1 MRSLTTDVLVIG
13 GGATGAGVLRDLA
26 LRGIR
31 ALLVEKGDL
40 THGTS
45 GRYHGLLHS
54 GGRYVVKDPQSATE
68 CAEENEILRR
78 IMPHCLEETGGFFV
92 VTPADDE
99 SYAERFVQGCHDTH
113 VPVNEISVREML
125 RREPL
130 LNPRI
135 SRVFEVR
142 DGAADSFLATHA
154 NAEDARRHGAQA
166 LTYHVVKALDVSN
179 DQVAGAVCEDM
190 RTGEEVHIHASY
202 VVNAAGAWA
211 GKIAGLAGVNVTV
224 VPGKGSMIAM
234 NHRMI
239 NTVVNRCKPP
249 ADGDI
254 IVPIRT
260 VAVIGTTDVSVPD
273 PDVYGID
280 PWEVELMLTEGEQ
293 LVPGISR
300 ARVLRAWAGVRP
312 LYKDQDVK
320 DNRELSRT
328 YKLLDHEA
336 RDGVKGLISIVGGK
350 WTTYR
355 LMAAEATDAV
365 AAKLGVKA
373 ECRTHLEALPFPLG
387 LPEGAGSGRYTA
399 LGGRWAERAE
409 DDLADRG
416 PPPDRTASNQ
426 FFWLGQPLAQVES
439 DNTYGDLICECELV
453 TRDRVIKAIREGAAA
468 NIDDIRRDT
477 RLGMGPCQG
486 GFCTYRA
493 VALWGELKGF
503 GGASETPLRTPPA
516 GDPPSHELPRDDPP
530 RKDRPAGTPPVGDP
544 PAKPPPRDDPPRDDS
559 ALASAALLRQF
570 LQERWK
576 GLTAIAWGDQL
587 RQARLDEI
595 IYLDTLGVDLLPKPV
610 SAQANVDGLV
620 TAHPAI
626 STEYHV
632 E

>member
-1 MRSLTTDVLVIG
+1 MRTITTDVLVIG
-13 GGATGAGVLRDLA
+13 GGATGIGVLRDLA

-31 ALLVEKGDL
+31 AVLVEKGDL
-40 THGTS
+40 THGTT

-78 IMPHCLEETGGFFV
+78 IMPHCLEDTGGFFV
-92 VTPADDE
+92 VTPADDP
-99 SYAERFVQGCHDTH
+99 SYAPKFVQGCRDTG
-113 VPVNEISVREML
+113 VPVNEISVREAL

-135 SRVFEVR
+135 SHVFEVR
-142 DGAADSFLATHA
+142 DGAADSFLAAHS
-154 NAEDARRHGAQA
+154 NAEDAMRHGAQV
-166 LTYHVVKALDVSN
+166 LTYHVVKALELEGGDRVT
-179 DQVAGAVCEDM
+179 GAVCEDM
-190 RTGEEVHIHASY
+190 RTGEDVHIHASY
-202 VVNAAGAWA
+202 IINAAGAWA
-211 GKIAGLAGVNVTV
+211 GKIAGLAGLRVTV
-224 VPGKGSMIAM
+224 VPGKGTMIAM
-234 NHRMI
+234 SHRLL
-239 NTVVNRCKPP
+239 NTVVNRCKMP

-260 VAVIGTTDVSVPD
+260 VAVIGTTDVHVPD
-273 PDVYGID
+273 PDVYGIE
-280 PWEVELMLTEGEQ
+280 PYEVDRMLQEGEQ

-320 DNRELSRT
+320 DDRDISRT

-336 RDGVKGLISIVGGK
+336 RDGVKGLISMVGGK

-355 LMAAEATDAV
+355 LMAQEATDAV
-365 AAKLGVKA
+365 AAKLGVA
-373 ECRTHLEALPFPLG
+373 VECRTHLESLP
-387 LPEGAGSGRYTA
+387 GADSPK
-399 LGGRWAERAE
+399 L
-409 DDLADRG
+409 
-416 PPPDRTASNQ
+416 
-426 FFWLGQPLAQVES
+426 FWLGQPLAQVEAA
-439 DNTYGDLICECELV
+439 DTYGDLICECELV
-453 TRDRVIKAIREGAAA
+453 TRDRVIKAITEGRAA

-493 VALWGELKGF
+493 VALWEELRGN
-503 GGASETPLRTPPA
+503 GHEVMGHGVAAQTPMTHDPLPIAS
-516 GDPPSHELPRDDPP
+516 PPSPS
-530 RKDRPAGTPPVGDP
+530 V
-544 PAKPPPRDDPPRDDS
+544 
-559 ALASAALLRQF
+559 ALLRHF

-595 IYLDTLGVDLLPKPV
+595 IYLDTLGVDLLPQPLPE
-610 SAQANVDGLV
+610 AQNNEGMV

-626 STEYHV
+626 ATEYDSA
-632 E
+632 

>member
-31 ALLVEKGDL
+31 AVLVEKGDL
-40 THGTS
+40 THGTT

-78 IMPHCLEETGGFFV
+78 IMPHCLEDTGGFFV

-99 SYAERFVQGCHDTH
+99 SYAARFVQGCHDTH

-142 DGAADSFLATHA
+142 DGSADSFLATHA
-154 NAEDARRHGAQA
+154 NAEDARQHGAQV
-166 LTYHVVKALDVSN
+166 LTYHVVKALDLA
-179 DQVAGAVCEDM
+179 DGRVAGAVCEDM
-190 RTGEEVHIHASY
+190 RSGEDVHIHASY

-211 GKIAGLAGVNVTV
+211 GKIAAMAGVKVTV
-224 VPGKGSMIAM
+224 VPGKGTMIAM

-239 NTVVNRCKPP
+239 NTVVNRCKLP

-260 VAVIGTTDVSVPD
+260 VAVIGTTDIHVPD
-273 PDVYGID
+273 PDVYGIE
-280 PWEVELMLTEGEQ
+280 PHEVALMLEEGEH

-320 DNRELSRT
+320 DDRDISRT

-336 RDGVKGLISIVGGK
+336 RDAVKGLISIVGGK

-355 LMAAEATDAV
+355 LMASEATDAV
-365 AAKLGVKA
+365 AAKLGVTA
-373 ECRTHLEALPFPLG
+373 ECHTHIERLPNFGGWGTRAAQGGVPVGGWGSRSDQGITARRNGNLNVKPPTPNSQ
-387 LPEGAGSGRYTA
+387 LPTPF
-399 LGGRWAERAE
+399 L
-409 DDLADRG
+409 
-416 PPPDRTASNQ
+416 
-426 FFWLGQPLAQVES
+426 WLGQPLAQVEADHS
-439 DNTYGDLICECELV
+439 YGDLICECELV
-453 TRDRVIKAIREGAAA
+453 TRDRVLQAIVEGGAA
-468 NIDDIRRDT
+468 NVDDLRRDT

-493 VALWGELKGF
+493 VALWDEVRGR
-503 GGASETPLRTPPA
+503 GAGETPQPA
-516 GDPPSHELPRDDPP
+516 GDPPSKE
-530 RKDRPAGTPPVGDP
+530 
-544 PAKPPPRDDPPRDDS
+544 PPRDDPPHDQR

-587 RQARLDEI
+587 RQVRLDEI
-595 IYLDTLGVDLLPKPV
+595 IYLDTLGVDLLPQTAPE
-610 SAQANVDGLV
+610 QANGDGLV
-620 TAHPAI
+620 TMHPAI
-626 STEYHV
+626 ATEYNTV
-632 E
+632 

>member
-1 MRSLTTDVLVIG
+1 
-13 GGATGAGVLRDLA
+13 
-26 LRGIR
+26 
-31 ALLVEKGDL
+31 
-40 THGTS
+40 
-45 GRYHGLLHS
+45 
-54 GGRYVVKDPQSATE
+54 
-68 CAEENEILRR
+68 
-78 IMPHCLEETGGFFV
+78 MPHCLEETGGYFV

-99 SYAERFVQGCHDTH
+99 SYAERFVQGCNATR

-142 DGAADSFLATHA
+142 DGSADSFLATHA
-154 NAEDARRHGAQA
+154 NAEDAKQNGAQV
-166 LTYHVVKALDVSN
+166 LTYHVVKALDLSDDRVS
-179 DQVAGAVCEDM
+179 GAICEDM
-190 RTGEEVHIHASY
+190 RTGEDVHIHASY

-211 GKIAGLAGVNVTV
+211 GKIAGMAGAKVTV
-224 VPGKGSMIAM
+224 VPGKGTMIAM

-260 VAVIGTTDVSVPD
+260 VAVIGTTDMSVPD
-273 PDVYGID
+273 PDVFGIE
-280 PWEVELMLTEGEQ
+280 PWEVELMLKEGEQ

-300 ARVLRAWAGVRP
+300 MRVLRAWAGVRP
-312 LYKDQDVK
+312 LYKDQDVT
-320 DNRELSRT
+320 DDREISRT
-328 YKLLDHEA
+328 YKLLDHEV
-336 RDGVKGLISIVGGK
+336 RDGIKGLISIVGGK

-365 AAKLGVKA
+365 AAKLGVAA
-373 ECRTHLEALPFPLG
+373 ECRTHIERLEARDWRLD
-387 LPEGAGSGRYTA
+387 
-399 LGGRWAERAE
+399 GGPAMPASS
-409 DDLADRG
+409 LQ
-416 PPPDRTASNQ
+416 PPAS
-426 FFWLGQPLAQVES
+426 FLWLGEALAHVEAKDS
-439 DNTYGDLICECELV
+439 YGDLICECELV
-453 TRDRVIKAIREGAAA
+453 TRDRVLQAISSGGAA
-468 NIDDIRRDT
+468 NVDDIRRDT

-503 GGASETPLRTPPA
+503 AGVGESPPRTPPA
-516 GDPPSHELPRDDPP
+516 GDPPPLEPTRDDPP
-530 RKDRPAGTPPVGDP
+530 RKDRPEGTPPAGDP
-544 PAKPPPRDDPPRDDS
+544 PTKQPPRDDPPRDDS

-595 IYLDTLGVDLLPKPV
+595 IYVDTLGVDLLPAPGH
-610 SAQANVDGLV
+610 ANGDGLV

-626 STEYHV
+626 ATEYHA

>member
-1 MRSLTTDVLVIG
+1 MRTITTDVLVIG
-13 GGATGAGVLRDLA
+13 GGATGIGVLRDLA

-31 ALLVEKGDL
+31 AVLVEKGDL
-40 THGTS
+40 THGTT

-78 IMPHCLEETGGFFV
+78 IMPHCLEDTGGFFV
-92 VTPADDE
+92 VTPADDP
-99 SYAERFVQGCHDTH
+99 SYAPKFVQGCRDTG
-113 VPVNEISVREML
+113 VPVNEISVREAL

-135 SRVFEVR
+135 SHVFEVR
-142 DGAADSFLATHA
+142 DGAADSFLAAHS
-154 NAEDARRHGAQA
+154 NAEDAMRHGAQV
-166 LTYHVVKALDVSN
+166 LTYHVVKALELEGGDRVT
-179 DQVAGAVCEDM
+179 GAVCEDM
-190 RTGEEVHIHASY
+190 RTGEDVHVHASY
-202 VVNAAGAWA
+202 IVNAAGAWA
-211 GKIAGLAGVNVTV
+211 GKIAGLAGLRVTV
-224 VPGKGSMIAM
+224 VPGKGTMIAM
-234 NHRMI
+234 SHRLL
-239 NTVVNRCKPP
+239 NTVVNRCKMP

-260 VAVIGTTDVSVPD
+260 VAVIGTTDVHVPD
-273 PDVYGID
+273 PDVYGIE
-280 PWEVELMLTEGEQ
+280 PYEVDRMLQEGEQ

-320 DNRELSRT
+320 DDRDISRT

-336 RDGVKGLISIVGGK
+336 RDGVKGLISMVGGK

-355 LMAAEATDAV
+355 LMAQEATDAV
-365 AAKLGVKA
+365 AAKLGVA
-373 ECRTHLEALPFPLG
+373 VECRTHLESLP
-387 LPEGAGSGRYTA
+387 GADSPK
-399 LGGRWAERAE
+399 L
-409 DDLADRG
+409 
-416 PPPDRTASNQ
+416 
-426 FFWLGQPLAQVES
+426 FWLGQPLAQVEAA
-439 DNTYGDLICECELV
+439 DTYGDLICECELV
-453 TRDRVIKAIREGAAA
+453 TRDRVIKAITEGRAA

-493 VALWGELKGF
+493 VALWEELRGN
-503 GGASETPLRTPPA
+503 GHEVMGHGVAAQTPMTHDPLPIAS
-516 GDPPSHELPRDDPP
+516 PPSPS
-530 RKDRPAGTPPVGDP
+530 V
-544 PAKPPPRDDPPRDDS
+544 
-559 ALASAALLRQF
+559 ALLRHF

-595 IYLDTLGVDLLPKPV
+595 IYLDTLGVDLLPQPLPE
-610 SAQANVDGLV
+610 AQNNEGMV

-626 STEYHV
+626 ATEYDSA
-632 E
+632 

>member
-13 GGATGAGVLRDLA
+13 GGATGLGVLRDLA
-26 LRGIR
+26 LRGIG
-31 ALLVEKGDL
+31 AILVEKGDL
-40 THGTS
+40 TYGTS

-78 IMPHCLEETGGFFV
+78 IMPHCIEDTGGLFV

-99 SYAERFVQGCHDTH
+99 SYAERFLKGCQDTH
-113 VPVNEISVREML
+113 VPVSEISVRDML

-142 DGAADSFLATHA
+142 DASADSFLAAHA
-154 NAEDARRHGAQA
+154 NAEDARHHGAQV
-166 LTYHVVKALDVSN
+166 LNYHVVKALDLTDDRVS
-179 DQVAGAVCEDM
+179 GAVCEDM
-190 RTGEEVHIHASY
+190 RTGEDVRIHASY

-211 GKIAGLAGVNVTV
+211 GKIAGMAGVTVTV
-224 VPGKGSMIAM
+224 VPGKGTMMAM
-234 NHRMI
+234 NHRFI
-239 NTVVNRCKPP
+239 NTVVNRCKMP

-254 IVPIRT
+254 IVPVHT
-260 VAVIGTTDVSVPD
+260 VAIIGTTDVHVPD
-273 PDVYGID
+273 PDVFGIE
-280 PWEVELMLTEGEQ
+280 PWEVELMLKEGDQ
-293 LVPGISR
+293 LVPGFSQM
-300 ARVLRAWAGVRP
+300 RVLRAWAGVRP
-312 LYKDQDVK
+312 LYKDQDVA
-320 DNRELSRT
+320 DDRDISRT

-355 LMAAEATDAV
+355 LMAQEAVDAV
-365 AAKLGVKA
+365 AAKLGVSA
-373 ECRTHLEALPFPLG
+373 ECRTHLEPLPMPRWTHG
-387 LPEGAGSGRYTA
+387 SASGRYSVV
-399 LGGRWAERAE
+399 GGSNGERKE
-409 DDLADRG
+409 DDLAAQPPAPANQDRS
-416 PPPDRTASNQ
+416 P
-426 FFWLGQPLAQVES
+426 FYWLGHRLAEIES
-439 DNTYGDLICECELV
+439 DNTYGDLICECEIV
-453 TRDRVIKAIREGAAA
+453 TRDRVIKAITEGGAA
-468 NIDDIRRDT
+468 NVDDLRRDT

-493 VALWGELKGF
+493 VALWDEFKGF
-503 GGASETPLRTPPA
+503 GGAGETSRED
-516 GDPPSHELPRDDPP
+516 G
-530 RKDRPAGTPPVGDP
+530 
-544 PAKPPPRDDPPRDDS
+544 

-595 IYLDTLGVDLLPKPV
+595 IYLDTLGVDMLPP
-610 SAQANVDGLV
+610 APDHANDAGLV

-626 STEYHV
+626 ATEYHSA
-632 E
+632 

>member
-1 MRSLTTDVLVIG
+1 VLVIG
-13 GGATGAGVLRDLA
+13 GGATGTGVLRDLS

-31 ALLVEKGDL
+31 AALVEKGDL
-40 THGTS
+40 TYGTT

-54 GGRYVVKDPQSATE
+54 GGRYVAKDPQSATE
-68 CAEENEILRR
+68 CAQENEILRR
-78 IMPHCLEETGGFFV
+78 IMPHCLEDTGGFFV

-99 SYAERFVQGCHDTH
+99 GYADRFVQGCNATY

-125 RREPL
+125 RRERA

-135 SRVFEVR
+135 SRAFEVR
-142 DGAADSFLATHA
+142 DAAADSFLATHA
-154 NAEDARRHGAQA
+154 NAEDAIRHGALV
-166 LTYHVVKALDVSN
+166 LTYHVVKALDLA
-179 DQVAGAVCEDM
+179 DDRVAGAVCEDM
-190 RTGEEVHIHASY
+190 RTGEDIQIHASY

-211 GKIAGLAGVNVTV
+211 GKIAGMAGVKVTV
-224 VPGKGSMIAM
+224 VPGKGTMVAM

-260 VAVIGTTDVSVPD
+260 VAVIGTTDMSVPD
-273 PDVYGID
+273 PDVFGIE
-280 PWEVELMLTEGEQ
+280 PWEVELMLREGEQ

-320 DNRELSRT
+320 DDREISRT

-355 LMAAEATDAV
+355 LMAQEATDAV
-365 AAKLGVKA
+365 AQKLGVSA
-373 ECRTHLEALPFPLG
+373 ECRTHLEPLPNVGGWG
-387 LPEGAGSGRYTA
+387 LAVRGREPQSDKQ
-399 LGGRWAERAE
+399 WAERRE
-409 DDLADRG
+409 GDLADR
-416 PPPDRTASNQ
+416 PPTSNSQ
-426 FFWLGQPLAQVES
+426 SPTPYFWIGQPLAQVES

-453 TRDRVIKAIREGAAA
+453 TRGRVIKAIAEGGAA
-468 NIDDIRRDT
+468 NVDDIRRDT

-493 VALWGELKGF
+493 VALWDEVRGF
-503 GGASETPLRTPPA
+503 HGAANGSSETPTGLA
-516 GDPPSHELPRDDPP
+516 PSE
-530 RKDRPAGTPPVGDP
+530 
-544 PAKPPPRDDPPRDDS
+544 DDS
-559 ALASAALLRQF
+559 ALASGALLRQF

-587 RQARLDEI
+587 RQARLDEL
-595 IYLDTLGVDLLPKPV
+595 IYLDTLGVDLLRSPAPE
-610 SAQANVDGLV
+610 ATYNDGLV
-620 TAHPAI
+620 TSHPAI
-626 STEYHV
+626 ATEYHV

>member
-31 ALLVEKGDL
+31 AVLVEKGDL
-40 THGTS
+40 THGTT

-54 GGRYVVKDPQSATE
+54 GGRYVVKDPRSATE
-68 CAEENEILRR
+68 CADENEILRR
-78 IMPHCLEETGGFFV
+78 IMPHCLEDTGGFFV
-92 VTPADDE
+92 ITPADDE
-99 SYAERFVQGCHDTH
+99 EYAARFVQGCHDTH

-142 DGAADSFLATHA
+142 DGSADSFLATHS
-154 NAEDARRHGAQA
+154 NAEDARQHGAQV
-166 LTYHVVKALDVSN
+166 LTYHVVKALDVA
-179 DQVAGAVCEDM
+179 DGRVAGAICEDM
-190 RTGEEVHIHASY
+190 RSGEDVHIHAEY

-211 GKIAGLAGVNVTV
+211 GKIAAMAGVKVTV
-224 VPGKGSMIAM
+224 VPGKGIMIAM

-239 NTVVNRCKPP
+239 NTVVNRCKLP

-260 VAVIGTTDVSVPD
+260 VAVIGTTDVQVPD
-273 PDVYGID
+273 PDVYGIE
-280 PWEVELMLTEGEQ
+280 PHEVALMLEEGEH

-320 DNRELSRT
+320 DDRDISRT

-365 AAKLGVKA
+365 AAKLGVTA
-373 ECRTHLEALPFPLG
+373 ECRTHVEPLHK
-387 LPEGAGSGRYTA
+387 LQIENAKLSNRPSMSFSIRPSA
-399 LGGRWAERAE
+399 
-409 DDLADRG
+409 
-416 PPPDRTASNQ
+416 PASQ
-426 FFWLGQPLAQVES
+426 FSILGQPLARVEADDS
-439 DNTYGDLICECELV
+439 YGDLICECELV
-453 TRDRVIKAIREGAAA
+453 TRDRVIQAITVGGAA
-468 NIDDIRRDT
+468 NLDDIRRDT

-493 VALWGELKGF
+493 VALWEEVRGH
-503 GGASETPLRTPPA
+503 GAGETPPV
-516 GDPPSHELPRDDPP
+516 GDPPAKQSPPRDDPP
-530 RKDRPAGTPPVGDP
+530 RTDRPAGTPPVGDP
-544 PAKPPPRDDPPRDDS
+544 PAKEPPRDDPPAEQD
-559 ALASAALLRQF
+559 APASAALLRQF

-587 RQARLDEI
+587 RQVRLDEI
-595 IYLDTLGVDLLPKPV
+595 IYLDTLGVDLLPPTTLEH
-610 SAQANVDGLV
+610 ANGDGLV
-620 TAHPAI
+620 TLHPAI
-626 STEYHV
+626 ATEYDAA
-632 E
+632 

>member
-1 MRSLTTDVLVIG
+1 MIFPMRTITTDVLVIG
-13 GGATGAGVLRDLA
+13 GGATGIGVLRDLA
-26 LRGIR
+26 LRGMR
-31 ALLVEKGDL
+31 AVLVEKGDL

-68 CAEENEILRR
+68 CAEENEILRH
-78 IMPHCLEETGGFFV
+78 IMPHCLEDTGGFFV
-92 VTPADDE
+92 VTPADDP
-99 SYAERFVQGCHDTH
+99 SYAPKFVQGCRDTG
-113 VPVNEISVREML
+113 VPVNEISVREAL

-135 SRVFEVR
+135 SHVFEVR
-142 DGAADSFLATHA
+142 DAAADSFLAAHA
-154 NAEDARRHGAQA
+154 NAEDAMRHGAQVM
-166 LTYHVVKALDVSN
+166 TYHVVKALELDGE
-179 DQVAGAVCEDM
+179 DRVAGAVCEDM
-190 RTGEEVHIHASY
+190 RTGEEVHIHASFI
-202 VVNAAGAWA
+202 VNAAGAWA
-211 GKIAGLAGVNVTV
+211 GKIAGLAGVKVTV
-224 VPGKGSMIAM
+224 VPGKGTMVAM
-234 NHRMI
+234 NHRLL
-239 NTVVNRCKPP
+239 NTVVNRCKMP

-260 VAVIGTTDVSVPD
+260 VAVIGTTDVHVPD
-273 PDVYGID
+273 PDVYGIE
-280 PWEVELMLTEGEQ
+280 PHEVDLMLHEGEQ

-320 DNRELSRT
+320 DDRDISRT

-355 LMAAEATDAV
+355 LMAQEATDAV
-365 AAKLGVKA
+365 AAKLGVA
-373 ECRTHLEALPFPLG
+373 VECRTHLELLPQPLG
-387 LPEGAGSGRYTA
+387 FHWGERSGHYSA
-399 LGGRWAERAE
+399 VGGRWKPDPQPAG
-409 DDLADRG
+409 DRG
-416 PPPDRTASNQ
+416 L
-426 FFWLGQPLAQVES
+426 FWLGEPLAQVEIDKS
-439 DNTYGDLICECELV
+439 YGDLICECELV
-453 TRDRVIKAIREGAAA
+453 TRDRVIKAITEGRAA

-493 VALWGELKGF
+493 VALWEELRGDRREAR
-503 GGASETPLRTPPA
+503 GNRSVAISQPADSESLALMGHGRS
-516 GDPPSHELPRDDPP
+516 PS
-530 RKDRPAGTPPVGDP
+530 V
-544 PAKPPPRDDPPRDDS
+544 
-559 ALASAALLRQF
+559 ALLRHF

-595 IYLDTLGVDLLPKPV
+595 IYLDTLGVDLLPQP
-610 SAQANVDGLV
+610 AAETLNNAGMV

-626 STEYHV
+626 ATEYHT

>member
-1 MRSLTTDVLVIG
+1 MRTLTTDVLVIG

-31 ALLVEKGDL
+31 AVLVEKGDL
-40 THGTS
+40 THGTT

-99 SYAERFVQGCHDTH
+99 SYAERFVQGCHDTR

-142 DGAADSFLATHA
+142 DGSADSFLATHS
-154 NAEDARRHGAQA
+154 NAEDARQHGAQV
-166 LTYHVVKALDVSN
+166 LTYHVVKALEVADG
-179 DQVAGAVCEDM
+179 QVAGAICEDM
-190 RTGEEVHIHASY
+190 RSGEDVHIHASY
-202 VVNAAGAWA
+202 VVNCAGAWA
-211 GKIAGLAGVNVTV
+211 GKIAGMAGVKVTV
-224 VPGKGSMIAM
+224 VPGKGTMIAM

-239 NTVVNRCKPP
+239 NTVVNRCKLP

-260 VAVIGTTDVSVPD
+260 VAVIGTTDVHVPD
-273 PDVYGID
+273 PDVYGIE
-280 PWEVELMLTEGEQ
+280 PHEVALMLEEGEH

-300 ARVLRAWAGVRP
+300 SRVLRAWAGVRP
-312 LYKDQDVK
+312 LYKDQDVA
-320 DNRELSRT
+320 DDRDISRT

-365 AAKLGVKA
+365 AVKLGVKV
-373 ECRTHLEALPFPLG
+373 ECRTHLEPLPNVGGWATSEHGTAAKRNGDHDAKSPTPNSQ
-387 LPEGAGSGRYTA
+387 LPTPF
-399 LGGRWAERAE
+399 L
-409 DDLADRG
+409 
-416 PPPDRTASNQ
+416 T
-426 FFWLGQPLAQVES
+426 LGQSLAHVEADHS
-439 DNTYGDLICECELV
+439 YGDLICECELV
-453 TRDRVIKAIREGAAA
+453 TRDRVLKAITEGGAA
-468 NIDDIRRDT
+468 NVDDIRRDT

-493 VALWGELKGF
+493 VALWDE
-503 GGASETPLRTPPA
+503 AR
-516 GDPPSHELPRDDPP
+516 
-530 RKDRPAGTPPVGDP
+530 GT
-544 PAKPPPRDDPPRDDS
+544 S
-559 ALASAALLRQF
+559 QSAALLRQF

-595 IYLDTLGVDLLPKPV
+595 IYLDTLGVDLLPQTAPEQ
-610 SAQANVDGLV
+610 SNGDGLV
-620 TAHPAI
+620 TQHPAI
-626 STEYHV
+626 ATEYQV

>member
-1 MRSLTTDVLVIG
+1 MRSLSTDVLVIG

-31 ALLVEKGDL
+31 AVLVEKGDL
-40 THGTS
+40 TYGTT

-54 GGRYVVKDPQSATE
+54 GGRYVVKDPQSASE

-99 SYAERFVQGCHDTH
+99 SYAERFVQGCHATH

-142 DGAADSFLATHA
+142 DGAADSFLATHS
-154 NAEDARRHGAQA
+154 NAEDAIRHGAQV
-166 LTYHVVKALDVSN
+166 LTYHVVKALDLADDRVS
-179 DQVAGAVCEDM
+179 GAVCEDM
-190 RTGEEVHIHASY
+190 RTGEDVHIHASY

-211 GKIAGLAGVNVTV
+211 GKIAGMAGAKVTV
-224 VPGKGSMIAM
+224 VPGKGTMIAM

-273 PDVYGID
+273 PDVFGIE
-280 PWEVELMLTEGEQ
+280 PWEVELMLKEGEQ

-300 ARVLRAWAGVRP
+300 MRVLRAWAGVRP
-312 LYKDQDVK
+312 LYKDQDVA
-320 DNRELSRT
+320 DDREISRT

-336 RDGVKGLISIVGGK
+336 RDGIKGLISIVGGK

-373 ECRTHLEALPFPLG
+373 ECRTHLERLESRDWRL
-387 LPEGAGSGRYTA
+387 E
-399 LGGRWAERAE
+399 GGRAKPASS
-409 DDLADRG
+409 LQ
-416 PPPDRTASNQ
+416 PPAP
-426 FFWLGQPLAQVES
+426 FFWLGQPLAQVEAQDS
-439 DNTYGDLICECELV
+439 YGDLICECELV
-453 TRDRVIKAIREGAAA
+453 TRDRVLQAITAGGAA
-468 NIDDIRRDT
+468 NVDDIRRDT

-493 VALWGELKGF
+493 VALWGEVKGF
-503 GGASETPLRTPPA
+503 A
-516 GDPPSHELPRDDPP
+516 G
-530 RKDRPAGTPPVGDP
+530 VGDT
-544 PAKPPPRDDPPRDDS
+544 PPRDDS

-587 RQARLDEI
+587 RQVRLDEI
-595 IYLDTLGVDLLPKPV
+595 IYLDTLGVDLLPAP
-610 SAQANVDGLV
+610 SQANGAGLV

-626 STEYHV
+626 ATEYDSA
-632 E
+632 

>member
-1 MRSLTTDVLVIG
+1 MRSISTDVLVIG

-31 ALLVEKGDL
+31 AVLVEKGDL
-40 THGTS
+40 THGTT

-78 IMPHCLEETGGFFV
+78 IMPHCLEDTGGFFV

-99 SYAERFVQGCHDTH
+99 AYAERFVQGCHDTR
-113 VPVNEISVREML
+113 VPVSEISVREML

-142 DGAADSFLATHA
+142 DGSADSFLATHA
-154 NAEDARRHGAQA
+154 NAEDARRHGAQV
-166 LTYHVVKALDVSN
+166 LTYHVVKALDVAN
-179 DQVAGAVCEDM
+179 GRVAGAVCEDM
-190 RTGEEVHIHASY
+190 RSGEDVRIQASY

-211 GKIAGLAGVNVTV
+211 GKIAAMAGVTVTV
-224 VPGKGSMIAM
+224 VPGKGTMIAM

-239 NTVVNRCKPP
+239 NTVVNRCKLP

-260 VAVIGTTDVSVPD
+260 VAVIGTTDVHVPD
-273 PDVYGID
+273 PDVYGIE
-280 PWEVELMLTEGEQ
+280 PHEVALMLEEGEQ

-312 LYKDQDVK
+312 LYKDQDVM
-320 DNRELSRT
+320 DDRDISRT

-336 RDGVKGLISIVGGK
+336 RDGVAGLISIVGGK

-365 AAKLGVKA
+365 AAKLGVMA
-373 ECRTHLEALPFPLG
+373 ACRTHVEPLPDVGAWGSGIGDRRLGSPTPSPNPQHPLPFL
-387 LPEGAGSGRYTA
+387 
-399 LGGRWAERAE
+399 WM
-409 DDLADRG
+409 
-416 PPPDRTASNQ
+416 
-426 FFWLGQPLAQVES
+426 GQALAQIES

-453 TRDRVIKAIREGAAA
+453 TRDRVLKAIVEGGAA
-468 NIDDIRRDT
+468 NLDDIRRDT

-493 VALWGELKGF
+493 VALWAEAAGRGED
-503 GGASETPLRTPPA
+503 PPR
-516 GDPPSHELPRDDPP
+516 GDPPNQEPTREDPP
-530 RKDRPAGTPPVGDP
+530 RKDRPAGTPPAGDP
-544 PAKPPPRDDPPRDDS
+544 PTKQPPREDPPAEERE
-559 ALASAALLRQF
+559 APASAALLRQF

-595 IYLDTLGVDLLPKPV
+595 IYLDTLAVDLLPQTTPE
-610 SAQANVDGLV
+610 QANGDGLV
-620 TAHPAI
+620 TMHPAI
-626 STEYHV
+626 ATEYHSA
-632 E
+632 